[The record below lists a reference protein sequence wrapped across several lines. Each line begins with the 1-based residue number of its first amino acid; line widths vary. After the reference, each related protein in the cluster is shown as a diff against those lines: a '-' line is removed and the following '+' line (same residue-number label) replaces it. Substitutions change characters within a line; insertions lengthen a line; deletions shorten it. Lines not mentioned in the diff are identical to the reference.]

1 MPLNV
6 CRPTRFLLSIV
17 QTFMLILT
25 FYFILE
31 KPQVL
36 LFPPPPDTHPSLRFF
51 FFAFLIDLNVN
62 RFYFTGTFP
71 AGQTGFSPI
80 VWSPLT

>member
-25 FYFILE
+25 FYFRKAAGI
-31 KPQVL
+31 VVR
-36 LFPPPPDTHPSLRFF
+36 PPDTHPSLRFF

>member
-36 LFPPPPDTHPSLRFF
+36 LSVPHTHPSLRFF
-51 FFAFLIDLNVN
+51 FFAFLTDLNVN